1 MDPQPE
7 VGGQRAHCYVSPSLY
22 FACISLGISQSHGDG
37 QAMCTGQD
45 RALLGHLNTPKTPL
59 TPLTMLLRRF
69 SQNIWKF
76 PEEENYSLQGHAEG
90 CKGRQERGLG

>member
-1 MDPQPE
+1 MGMGRQC
-7 VGGQRAHCYVSPSLY
+7 A
-22 FACISLGISQSHGDG
+22 
-37 QAMCTGQD
+37 TGQD